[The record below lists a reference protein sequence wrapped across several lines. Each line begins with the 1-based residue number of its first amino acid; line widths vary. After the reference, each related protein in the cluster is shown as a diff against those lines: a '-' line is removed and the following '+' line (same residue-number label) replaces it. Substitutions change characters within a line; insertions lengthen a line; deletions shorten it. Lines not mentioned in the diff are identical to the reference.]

1 MNERDKENIITR
13 YSERLSKFGY
23 SAETLGW
30 GKKDRRN
37 LRFYVLASEWNLN
50 GNSVLDF
57 GCGFGDF
64 YAFAKQSGIDVD
76 YTGVDINPHLIE
88 QAKKVYPDVK
98 LLSADIFAEE
108 LPEKSYDYIISSG
121 THNTKI
127 ENNEAFI
134 ENTFEAF
141 NKYSK
146 KGFALN
152 FISSKADVKYPD
164 VYYSDPSYIV
174 SLCYKYSLRVV
185 LRNDYMPF
193 EFTVFVNKEQSFDAA
208 NAVYPEFIKY
218 L

>member
-1 MNERDKENIITR
+1 MNERDKEKIITR
-13 YSERLSKFGY
+13 YSERLNKYGY

-37 LRFYVLASEWNLN
+37 LRFHILASQWNMN

-64 YAFAKQSGIDVD
+64 YAYAEHAGLEID
-76 YTGVDINPHLIE
+76 YTGVDINPDLIAE
-88 QAKKVYPDVK
+88 AKRVYPHLK
-98 LLSADIFAEE
+98 LYSADIFQEE
-108 LPEKSYDYIISSG
+108 LPAKNYDYIISSG

-134 ENTFEAF
+134 ENTFAAF
-141 NKYSK
+141 NKYAK

-152 FISSKADVKYPD
+152 FISNKAEIKYPD
-164 VYYSDPSYIV
+164 VYYSDPAYILG
-174 SLCYKYSLRVV
+174 LCYKYSIRIV

-193 EFTVFVNKEQSFDAA
+193 EFTVFVNKEQDFDPA
-208 NAVYPEFIKY
+208 NAVYPDFIKY